1 MPAFLELVLDQG
13 TTFVRDI
20 TLTDDYNGA
29 NINLVNYTVSCN
41 AKRSYSAFAQNPN
54 ADIVFITQVLDPP
67 NGLIRIYQTASNT
80 ANYYPRRYFY
90 DILCTDISGVRTRV
104 LEGTLTV
111 TPSVS

>member
-1 MPAFLELVLDQG
+1 MPAFLELFLDQG
-13 TTFVRDI
+13 TTFIRDI

-29 NINLVNYTVSCN
+29 NINLVNHTVTCN
-41 AKRSYSAFAQNPN
+41 ARKSYSAFSQSAN
-54 ADIVFITQVLDPP
+54 ADIVFNTQLLDPQ
-67 NGLIRIYQTASNT
+67 NGLIRISQTAANT

-90 DILCTDISGVRTRV
+90 DILVTDSGGTKTRV

>member
-1 MPAFLELVLDQG
+1 MPAYLELLLDQG
-13 TTFVRDI
+13 TTFIRDI

-29 NINLVNYTVSCN
+29 NINLVNHVVSCN
-41 AKRSYSAFAQNPN
+41 ARKSYSAFAQSSN
-54 ADIVFITQVLDPP
+54 ADIVFKTELLDPQ
-67 NGLIRIYQTASNT
+67 NGLIRISQTASNT

-90 DILCTDISGVRTRV
+90 DILVTDSGGTRTRV